1 MTSLEILNQ
10 LLKGQHLEPRDLG
23 KAKILMTILKAE
35 LESRTEEASK

>member
-10 LLKGQHLEPRDLG
+10 LLNGYHLKPDQLRD
-23 KAKILMTILKAE
+23 AEILVAILKAE

>member
-10 LLKGQHLEPRDLG
+10 LLNGHHLKPDQLRE
-23 KAKILMTILKAE
+23 AKILVTILKAE

>member
-10 LLKGQHLEPRDLG
+10 LLKGYHLEPDELQD
-23 KAKILMTILKAE
+23 AKTLVAILKAE